1 LRQLRQITLE
11 AYDHQDAPFE
21 KVVEAVVRDR
31 DLSRHPL
38 FQVMFMLQNNE
49 SAGITE
55 HMLGE
60 GLSLHAEPV
69 EGNSTKFDLSVA
81 LSASSAGLNIDI
93 TYSTDLFEA
102 GTVSRMLSHYEQLLQ
117 AVVSNPASA
126 IEKLEIL
133 GVVEKQLLLQ
143 GFNDTEIAY
152 ATEKT
157 LVDVFEAQ
165 VARTPEQ
172 VAIVSGERIL
182 TYRELDEYA
191 NRLSHYLQTKY
202 SVGPEV
208 LVGISQERSEWQVI
222 SILGIMK
229 AGAAY
234 VPVDPS
240 YPQERIRY
248 ILSDSDLRV
257 LLDEAALSQ

>member
-55 HMLGE
+55 HLLGE
-60 GLSLHAEPV
+60 GVSLHAEPV

-81 LSASSAGLNIDI
+81 LSASAGLNIDI

-117 AVVSNPASA
+117 AVV
-126 IEKLEIL
+126 
-133 GVVEKQLLLQ
+133 
-143 GFNDTEIAY
+143 
-152 ATEKT
+152 
-157 LVDVFEAQ
+157 
-165 VARTPEQ
+165 
-172 VAIVSGERIL
+172 
-182 TYRELDEYA
+182 
-191 NRLSHYLQTKY
+191 
-202 SVGPEV
+202 
-208 LVGISQERSEWQVI
+208 
-222 SILGIMK
+222 
-229 AGAAY
+229 
-234 VPVDPS
+234 
-240 YPQERIRY
+240 
-248 ILSDSDLRV
+248 
-257 LLDEAALSQ
+257 